1 MEVVAPLWAGGA
13 SSKLRGL
20 CLCQGM
26 TAFLLGVVN
35 QSSFL
40 PHVGP
45 GTRRG
50 ARGLGISLALIGNH
64 EIRTWSSLSCFCHW
78 RLWLSS
84 CSQTCAWGRGSL
96 RRLA

>member
-13 SSKLRGL
+13 SSKLRCL

-50 ARGLGISLALIGNH
+50 A
-64 EIRTWSSLSCFCHW
+64 
-78 RLWLSS
+78 
-84 CSQTCAWGRGSL
+84 
-96 RRLA
+96 